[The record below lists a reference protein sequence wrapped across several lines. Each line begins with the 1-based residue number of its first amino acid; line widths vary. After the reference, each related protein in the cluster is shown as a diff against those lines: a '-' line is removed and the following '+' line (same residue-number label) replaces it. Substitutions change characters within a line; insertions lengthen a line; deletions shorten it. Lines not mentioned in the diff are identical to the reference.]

1 MRLLGVCG
9 LLILWRVD
17 VRRDGDSRG
26 CGPNGEILRPLEWN
40 LRSGLSTGGLVGI
53 AYRAFEFT

>member
-1 MRLLGVCG
+1 MCG
-9 LLILWRVD
+9 LLILWRVN